1 MVQLQA
7 LPIPEKDE
15 LMNVFVKEFG
25 LYLDYWCKMIIN
37 IRANYGNSL
46 GNDDNG
52 KPKKVSSNQGD
63 VEFIANCLHF
73 YRRVNMLLSHSLQ
86 SHSQMAVS
94 ITQALHQLMNT
105 NIDTVNEKDVPA
117 IPTEMLSVYCD
128 KIMKKSDSS
137 SNSSELEGWITDC
150 VLLFKHIRDKDV
162 FIENY
167 RDLLG
172 KRLLNNK
179 SSSIE
184 DEKLVILKINF
195 LQGKLCLHVWIL
207 VMELLCIMILV
218 LYRS

>member
-1 MVQLQA
+1 MDCPRFPDEYLASMKIVCNVMVHLQA

-15 LMNVFVKEFG
+15 LMNAFVKEFG
-25 LYLDYWCKMIIN
+25 LYLDYWCKTIIN

-46 GNDDNG
+46 GNDENG
-52 KPKKVSSNQGD
+52 KPKKVSTNQGD
-63 VEFIANCLHF
+63 VEFISNCLHF
-73 YRRVNMLLSHSLQ
+73 YRRVNLLLTHSLQ

-105 NIDTVNEKDVPA
+105 NIDTVNEKDVTA
-117 IPTEMLSVYCD
+117 VPTEMLSVYFD

-137 SNSSELEGWITDC
+137 SNSSELELLITDC

-195 LQGKLCLHVWIL
+195 LQGKF
-207 VMELLCIMILV
+207 E
-218 LYRS
+218 